1 MRLFNKLLLRK
12 KALSSN
18 ELEVTPSTKD
28 GYIGEVERLANVV
41 SAGLETENY
50 SGMNKQLSI
59 IAEKDEEKEVYVFE
73 HPGVISRYYASV
85 ILIVFFACFAYFFI
99 IGVGTSVLSNDVELN
114 YSGIVLIG
122 VSSIVL
128 LTNIVLVIKLIMAIK
143 FERRYEIYEELLG
156 YKNWEFVEDIAV
168 CAKQK
173 EILVIQDLEH
183 AIKQKLI
190 PQGHL
195 SRENHVLMVSNEVYN
210 RYMEKPVVFD
220 RYFQKIIEERR
231 RVKSRTK
238 QINQIMETGEKYIE
252 KMRGYESLIKEKK
265 VSREINRMEHVV
277 SKIFRELDVNPNQ
290 VNLLGVFLNYYLPTT
305 EKLLEAY
312 VTIDENREN
321 GKKATQTRKEIEEA
335 IGTII
340 VAFEGILE
348 KLYEECEM
356 DIATDIAAMELSM
369 KQDGLVM

>member
-1 MRLFNKLLLRK
+1 MGLFNKLLLRK
-12 KALSSN
+12 TALSSN
-18 ELEVTPSTKD
+18 ELEVIPPTKD

-59 IAEKDEEKEVYVFE
+59 ITEKDEEKEVYVFE

-85 ILIVFFACFAYFFI
+85 ILIVFFVCFAYFLI

-114 YSGIVLIG
+114 YWGIILIG

-156 YKNWEFVEDIAV
+156 YKNWEFVEDIAICV
-168 CAKQK
+168 NQK
-173 EILVIQDLEH
+173 EELVLQDLER
-183 AIKQKLI
+183 AIKKKLI

-195 SRENHVLMVSNEVYN
+195 SREKHVLMVSNNIYN
-210 RYMEKPVVFD
+210 RYMEKPVVYD

-231 RVKSRTK
+231 RIKSRTK
-238 QINQIMETGEKYIE
+238 RINQIMETGEKYIE
-252 KMRGYESLIKEKK
+252 KMRGYESLIKDKK
-265 VSREINRMEHVV
+265 VSRKINRMEHVV
-277 SKIFRELDVNPNQ
+277 SKIFRELDVNPNH

-312 VTIDENREN
+312 VTIDEKQAT
-321 GKKATQTRKEIEEA
+321 GKKVTQTRKEIEEA

-356 DIATDIAAMELSM
+356 DISTDIAAMELSM